1 MVCRLLGRYSP
12 NPTQP
17 KAEPAISSPIRG
29 RPSSVSDLFVQIVF
43 FVGLVWFF
51 KVGNGLRLCD
61 LGSSQG
67 PTHSP
72 SHSLLCVWSLVRC
85 RLNDLGS
92 SQGPTDSQSPN
103 HCGVKIGDADLGPSW
118 GPTCTPILIMLLVG
132 ADCMTWVPAKGPP
145 YSLSFLL

>member
-1 MVCRLLGRYSP
+1 MTK
-12 NPTQP
+12 NPLSTYFSH
-17 KAEPAISSPIRG
+17 KI
-29 RPSSVSDLFVQIVF
+29 
-43 FVGLVWFF
+43 VGLVCFF
-51 KVGNGLRLCD
+51 KVGNGLRLRD

-145 YSLSFLL
+145 CSLSFLLWCVGCWGDIHLPRHNPRQSQRSPPL